1 MVAALGCWLE
11 KGTRG
16 QTDSLSYKAR
26 SCTSS
31 GVQSQTR
38 DRARQSS
45 SKKRWRKETS
55 SCFGEATESF
65 GSNEIHQKPLSPKN
79 SRKTCQQ
86 KIRQS
91 DNPRFVLLVFRRH
104 SPLVRSDPRG
114 QESSRAR
121 RIAQG
126 TVERSYHLYFRS
138 RRPRNSIR
146 RVPEGRITN
155 PRGADELRPAD
166 QDSKDR

>member
-1 MVAALGCWLE
+1 MPSNPYQGFASRCVSEKGLVVFPLSKPMERENARAEGMVAALGCWLE
-11 KGTRG
+11 KRTRG

-31 GVQSQTR
+31 GVQSKTR

-91 DNPRFVLLVFRRH
+91 DDPRFVLLVFRRH

-114 QESSRAR
+114 QESSRASR
-121 RIAQG
+121 LAQG
-126 TVERSYHLYFRS
+126 TVERSYH
-138 RRPRNSIR
+138 
-146 RVPEGRITN
+146 
-155 PRGADELRPAD
+155 
-166 QDSKDR
+166 